1 VISRQERIPHVVQ
14 GLIDNLMTPEKTKDD
29 RGQNIYY
36 SRFNSPL
43 LNELIEMA
51 NEIRET
57 PTDVIFEPDMELDTE
72 PEEISGW
79 KEDKDKD
86 DDNGGKEF

>member
-1 VISRQERIPHVVQ
+1 
-14 GLIDNLMTPEKTKDD
+14 
-29 RGQNIYY
+29 
-36 SRFNSPL
+36 
-43 LNELIEMA
+43 MA

-79 KEDKDKD
+79 KEDKDIDDKD